1 MPNILDLIASDAAP
15 SDIRDAIKDSL
26 YAKSAEK
33 LDALKQEVGA
43 AIFNEPDEIEDE
55 HETEAQAEVEDET
68 TVEPEE
74 ETQEDG

>member
-15 SDIRDAIKDSL
+15 SDISDAIKDSL

-33 LDALKQEVGA
+33 LDALKQEVSAGM
-43 AIFNEPDEIEDE
+43 FNEPDEIEDE
-55 HETEAQAEVEDET
+55 HETEAEVEDET

>member
-1 MPNILDLIASDAAP
+1 MPNILDLIASDQ
-15 SDIRDAIKDSL
+15 SSNDISDAIKDAL

-33 LDALKQEVGA
+33 IDTLKPS
-43 AIFNEPDEIEDE
+43 ISSNMFDEPGIE
-55 HETEAQAEVEDET
+55 AET

>member
-1 MPNILDLIASDAAP
+1 MPNILDLIASDASP
-15 SDIRDAIKDSL
+15 SEISDAIKDSL
-26 YAKSAEK
+26 YAKSSEK
-33 LDALKQEVGA
+33 LDALKQHVSA
-43 AIFNEPDEIEDE
+43 QVFDEPIEDE

>member
-1 MPNILDLIASDAAP
+1 MPNILDLIASDASP
-15 SDIRDAIKDSL
+15 SEISDAIKDSL
-26 YAKSAEK
+26 YAKSSEK
-33 LDALKQEVGA
+33 LDALKHNVSAQV
-43 AIFNEPDEIEDE
+43 FDEPIEDE